1 MTRSRAALGVA
12 GAAAV
17 ILAIFWLRQPPQ
29 RDFQPIRGQN
39 VLLVTI
45 DTLRADALGSYGGA
59 AATPALDRLAA
70 EGVRFDF
77 AHAHA
82 VLTLTSHASIL
93 TGQLPFQHGLRDNSG
108 YRLPPEARTA
118 ATLLKQAGYATAA
131 FVGAFPL
138 HSRFGLT
145 NGFDVYDDRFGE
157 TRAPTEFV
165 MPERPA
171 SAVVPLARQWIAA
184 HTAGGAGGAGK
195 AGGEGLVSSPASPA
209 QPASPA
215 VPASPARPWFAWVH
229 VFDPHAPY
237 RPPAPFDSQYPGKPY
252 LGEVAATDAAL
263 APLLDDVRALQ
274 RPTLVLVTGD
284 HGEALGDHGE
294 QSHGL
299 FAYEST
305 LRVPLIVAQIGEVR
319 LKPDTTTIGAY
330 VASAFR
336 RTSSELSSVSA
347 RHIDILPTILEAAGQ
362 AIPADLPGR
371 SLLPAAERRDGAAP
385 RPVYFEALSAQL
397 NRGWAPLTG
406 VLVDRDKYIDLPMA
420 ERYDLASDPGERT
433 NLLGRAADRDRALVA
448 ALSDFHA
455 AAPGPRVAEDAHTM
469 AQLRSLGYVSGGA
482 APKAAYS
489 ADDDP
494 KRLVEIDQA
503 VHRAVEAFSAGRA
516 ADAIQIYKQVVE
528 RRPDMAIAY
537 RHLAFI
543 QWQRGQTRDAV
554 ATLGRALERG
564 VTDPRVI
571 AQLGGY
577 LADSGRVAEGIR
589 LLEPLARG
597 STDSDTLN
605 TLGIAY
611 ARAGRP
617 ADARQVFERVLT
629 VNPESS
635 VPLENLGVL
644 AMERGDLPSAA
655 SYFDR
660 AVRAAPS
667 SSRAH
672 AGRGAVAMKSGDKTA
687 AYDEWTKAVQ
697 LDPTNFEAVYNLGV
711 NLARDGQ
718 QARARPYLEQF
729 LRTAPEAFYG
739 EDRREVSALLR
750 RVP

>member
-1 MTRSRAALGVA
+1 LSR
-12 GAAAV
+12 
-17 ILAIFWLRQPPQ
+17 
-29 RDFQPIRGQN
+29 
-39 VLLVTI
+39 
-45 DTLRADALGSYGGA
+45 
-59 AATPALDRLAA
+59 
-70 EGVRFDF
+70 
-77 AHAHA
+77 
-82 VLTLTSHASIL
+82 TS
-93 TGQLPFQHGLRDNSG
+93 
-108 YRLPPEARTA
+108 
-118 ATLLKQAGYATAA
+118 
-131 FVGAFPL
+131 
-138 HSRFGLT
+138 
-145 NGFDVYDDRFGE
+145 
-157 TRAPTEFV
+157 
-165 MPERPA
+165 
-171 SAVVPLARQWIAA
+171 
-184 HTAGGAGGAGK
+184 
-195 AGGEGLVSSPASPA
+195 
-209 QPASPA
+209 
-215 VPASPARPWFAWVH
+215 
-229 VFDPHAPY
+229 
-237 RPPAPFDSQYPGKPY
+237 
-252 LGEVAATDAAL
+252 GEV
-263 APLLDDVRALQ
+263 
-274 RPTLVLVTGD
+274 
-284 HGEALGDHGE
+284 
-294 QSHGL
+294 
-299 FAYEST
+299 
-305 LRVPLIVAQIGEVR
+305 
-319 LKPDTTTIGAY
+319 
-330 VASAFR
+330 
-336 RTSSELSSVSA
+336 SSVSA
-347 RHIDILPTILEAAGQ
+347 RHIDILPTIVEAAGQ

-371 SLLPAAERRDGAAP
+371 SLLAAVERRAGSAP
-385 RPVYFEALSAQL
+385 RPLYFEALSAQL

-448 ALSDFHA
+448 ALGDFHA

-494 KRLVEIDQA
+494 KKLVEIDQA
-503 VHRAVEAFSAGRA
+503 VHRAVEAFSAGRTS
-516 ADAIQIYKQVVE
+516 DAIQIYQQVVE
-528 RRPDMAIAY
+528 RRADMAIAY

-543 QWQRGQTRDAV
+543 QWQRGQTGDAV

-571 AQLGGY
+571 VQLGGY

-697 LDPTNFEAVYNLGV
+697 LDPTNFEALYNLGV
-711 NLARDGQ
+711 NLAQDGQ
-718 QARARPYLEQF
+718 QPRARPYLEQF

>member
-1 MTRSRAALGVA
+1 MSARRRLAVGATIAAFAIVGAVA
-12 GAAAV
+12 S
-17 ILAIFWLRQPPQ
+17 F
-29 RDFQPIRGQN
+29 FIRGRATQTDLRAIPGQN
-39 VLLVTI
+39 ILLITI

-171 SAVVPLARQWIAA
+171 SAVVPLARQWIAGRVE
-184 HTAGGAGGAGK
+184 AGGAGRT
-195 AGGEGLVSSPASPA
+195 GGPGGDAPATR
-209 QPASPA
+209 PASPA
-215 VPASPARPWFAWVH
+215 VAASAVRPWFAWVH

-237 RPPAPFDSQYPGKPY
+237 RPPAPFDSQYAGKPY

-263 APLLDDVRALQ
+263 APLLDDVRALE
-274 RPTLVLVTGD
+274 RPTLVVVTGD

-305 LRVPLIVAQIGEVR
+305 LRVPLIIAQIGEVR
-319 LKPDTTTIGAY
+319 PKPDTTTIGAY
-330 VASAFR
+330 VASGFR
-336 RTSSELSSVSA
+336 RTSSEVSSVSA
-347 RHIDILPTILEAAGQ
+347 RHIDILPTILEAAAQ

-371 SLLPAAERRDGAAP
+371 SLLPAAERRDGTAP

-420 ERYDLASDPGERT
+420 ERYDLASDPDERT

-448 ALSDFHA
+448 ALRDFHA
-455 AAPGPRVAEDAHTM
+455 ATPGPRVAEDAHTT
-469 AQLRSLGYVSGGA
+469 AQLRSLGYVSGRA
-482 APKAAYS
+482 APKTAYS
-489 ADDDP
+489 VDDDP
-494 KRLVEIDQA
+494 KKLVEIDEA

-516 ADAIQIYKQVVE
+516 ADAIQIYQQVVE

-543 QWQRGQTRDAV
+543 QWQRGQTLDAV

-589 LLEPLARG
+589 LLEPLARD
-597 STDSDTLN
+597 STDSDMLN

-617 ADARQVFERVLT
+617 AEARQVFERVLT

-660 AVRAAPS
+660 AVRAAPN

-672 AGRGAVAMKSGDKTA
+672 AGRGAVAMKAGDKAA
-687 AYDEWTKAVQ
+687 AYDAWTKAVQ
-697 LDPTNFEAVYNLGV
+697 LDSTNFEALYNLGV

-718 QARARPYLEQF
+718 LARARPYLEQF
-729 LRTAPEAFYG
+729 LRAAPESFYAQ
-739 EDRREVSALLR
+739 DRRDVAALLR
-750 RVP
+750 PR

>member
-1 MTRSRAALGVA
+1 M
-12 GAAAV
+12 
-17 ILAIFWLRQPPQ
+17 
-29 RDFQPIRGQN
+29 
-39 VLLVTI
+39 
-45 DTLRADALGSYGGA
+45 
-59 AATPALDRLAA
+59 
-70 EGVRFDF
+70 
-77 AHAHA
+77 
-82 VLTLTSHASIL
+82 
-93 TGQLPFQHGLRDNSG
+93 
-108 YRLPPEARTA
+108 
-118 ATLLKQAGYATAA
+118 
-131 FVGAFPL
+131 
-138 HSRFGLT
+138 
-145 NGFDVYDDRFGE
+145 
-157 TRAPTEFV
+157 
-165 MPERPA
+165 
-171 SAVVPLARQWIAA
+171 
-184 HTAGGAGGAGK
+184 
-195 AGGEGLVSSPASPA
+195 
-209 QPASPA
+209 
-215 VPASPARPWFAWVH
+215 PARWFVWVH

-237 RPPAPFDSQYPGKPY
+237 GPPAPFDSQYVGKLY

-274 RPTLVLVTGD
+274 QKTLVVVTGD

-305 LRVPLIVAQIGEVR
+305 LRVPLIIAQLGEVR
-319 LKPDTTTIGAY
+319 LKPDATTDTPKPDAATGILSY
-330 VASAFR
+330 VASALR
-336 RTSSELSSVSA
+336 RTSSEVSSVSA
-347 RHIDILPTILEAAGQ
+347 RHIDILPTILEAVGQ
-362 AIPADLPGR
+362 PVPVDLPGR
-371 SLLPAAERRDGAAP
+371 SLLAAAERRAGSSP
-385 RPVYFEALSAQL
+385 RPLYFEALSAQL

-406 VLVDRDKYIDLPMA
+406 VLVDRDKYIELPMA

-448 ALSDFHA
+448 ALRDFHG
-455 AAPGPRVAEDAHTM
+455 AAPGPRVTEDAHTT

-482 APKAAYS
+482 APKTTYG

-494 KRLVEIDQA
+494 KKLVEVDEA
-503 VHRAVEAFSAGRA
+503 VHRAVDAFSAGRA
-516 ADAIQIYKQVVE
+516 ADAIQIYQQVVQ

-543 QWQRGQTRDAV
+543 QWQRGQVANAV
-554 ATLGRALERG
+554 ATLGRALEHG

-589 LLEPLARG
+589 LLEPLARD

-617 ADARQVFERVLT
+617 AEARQVFERVLA

-644 AMERGDLPSAA
+644 AMERGDLQAAA

-660 AVRAAPS
+660 AVRSAPG

-672 AGRGAVAMKSGDKTA
+672 AGRGAVAMKTGDSAA
-687 AYDEWTKAVQ
+687 AYDAWTKAVR
-697 LDPTNFEAVYNLGV
+697 LDPTNFEALYNLGV

-718 QARARPYLEQF
+718 LARARPYLEQF

-739 EDRREVSALLR
+739 EDRREVTALLR